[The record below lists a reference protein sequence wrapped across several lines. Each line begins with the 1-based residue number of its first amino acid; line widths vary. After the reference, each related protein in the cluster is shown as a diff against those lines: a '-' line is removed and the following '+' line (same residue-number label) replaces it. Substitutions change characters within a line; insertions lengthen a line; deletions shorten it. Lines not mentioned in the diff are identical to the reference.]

1 MACSSVVSR
10 LSSRLRPLSLKLNKS
25 SLSSSSD
32 VPLLK
37 STSHS
42 PSSASATRISRS
54 SRLPVEL
61 SCLESMMP
69 LHSAIA
75 SSRLLSSLSIEAK
88 CWGLIPQ
95 EIPFLLELKRRLRA
109 LVVFFVF

>member
-1 MACSSVVSR
+1 MASSTVVSR
-10 LSSRLRPLSLKLNKS
+10 LSSRLRPMALKLTKPT
-25 SLSSSSD
+25 LSFD

-37 STSHS
+37 SVSQS
-42 PSSASATRISRS
+42 PVSASARRISRS

-75 SSRLLSSLSIEAK
+75 SARLTSSLSIESK
-88 CWGLIPQ
+88 CWGLTPQ
-95 EIPFLLELKRRLRA
+95 GISMPL
-109 LVVFFVF
+109 

>member
-1 MACSSVVSR
+1 MVSSIVISR
-10 LSSRLRPLSLKLNKS
+10 LSSRLRPVALKFSKT
-25 SLSSSSD
+25 SLSSNVSLGKSS
-32 VPLLK
+32 
-37 STSHS
+37 SQAC
-42 PSSASATRISRS
+42 ASAKRISRT

-75 SSRLLSSLSIEAK
+75 SARLRSSLSIESK

-95 EIPFLLELKRRLRA
+95 GLSMPL
-109 LVVFFVF
+109 

>member
-42 PSSASATRISRS
+42 HSSASATRISRS

-61 SCLESMMP
+61 SCLQSMMP

-95 EIPFLLELKRRLRA
+95 GISMPL
-109 LVVFFVF
+109 